1 MVYLPKLF
9 SVIFLIL
16 ATWMGWAAFQMKFK
30 NRIELLGL
38 GTRPL
43 PGADR
48 LKTQF
53 ASIFLFQSLT
63 CVATAMSLLIL
74 DALQPTIWVYLVVSF
89 VLSMRRAVLIRGLE
103 IYATKS
109 SSEA

>member
-1 MVYLPKLF
+1 MIYLPKCF

-16 ATWMGWAAFQMKFK
+16 ATWMGWAAFQIKFK
-30 NRIELLGL
+30 NRVELLGF
-38 GTRPL
+38 GTGPL
-43 PGADR
+43 PGDGQ

-53 ASIFLFQSLT
+53 ASNFLFQSLA

-74 DALQPTIWVYLVVSF
+74 DALQPTIWVFLVVTF

-103 IYATKS
+103 IYAMKS